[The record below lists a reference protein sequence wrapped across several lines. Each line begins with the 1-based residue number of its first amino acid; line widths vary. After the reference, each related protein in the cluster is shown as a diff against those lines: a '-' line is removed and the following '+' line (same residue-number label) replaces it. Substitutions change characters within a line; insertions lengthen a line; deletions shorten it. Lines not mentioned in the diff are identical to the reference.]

1 MADLPHLGDLP
12 ELPDAPRRGL
22 LQLNGKVL
30 DGIVNTV
37 DWLFRRDRL
46 IQSGKTWFKLIHDG
60 DLMSV
65 RLYGPPDEPTIALPD
80 GRELPV
86 LRTQYA
92 VPLVLVPPLGV
103 TADTFD
109 LMPHRSLARHMAARG
124 FRVYLIDWGR
134 PTPQH
139 AALGLADY
147 ADHMMGEALAAIRE
161 DSGSRDLSLLGWCM
175 GGLLSLMHAGL
186 TQDRHIRN
194 LVTVASPI
202 DLRGGGVVAGIAGAL
217 DAPARFIRRYSDF
230 RLAAVDPLKLTIPGW
245 LLALGFKM
253 TNPVA
258 SITTYWDLMTRLWD
272 REFVEAH
279 STTSNYLNKM
289 LIYPGGVVRDM
300 VVKVAI
306 DNELAK
312 GRIRIDDRVA
322 DLSAI
327 TASALVF
334 AGRKDT
340 IVAPSIARRII
351 DILPT
356 ADKAYRLAAGG
367 HMGVILGSQAPVEV
381 WEPAAAWLAAR
392 SQARKA
398 KAVRKSRAKPAA
410 TAP

>member
-1 MADLPHLGDLP
+1 
-12 ELPDAPRRGL
+12 
-22 LQLNGKVL
+22 
-30 DGIVNTV
+30 
-37 DWLFRRDRL
+37 
-46 IQSGKTWFKLIHDG
+46 
-60 DLMSV
+60 
-65 RLYGPPDEPTIALPD
+65 
-80 GRELPV
+80 
-86 LRTQYA
+86 
-92 VPLVLVPPLGV
+92 
-103 TADTFD
+103 
-109 LMPHRSLARHMAARG
+109 
-124 FRVYLIDWGR
+124 
-134 PTPQH
+134 
-139 AALGLADY
+139 
-147 ADHMMGEALAAIRE
+147 MMGEALAAIRE

-312 GRIRIDDRVA
+312 GRIRIDDRIA